1 MPDDSVPAPA
11 PGAKPAS
18 PPEGSGATAE
28 TLLRMLYVTAVYG
41 AECFAYMLETYVGL
55 TPDHRRKLEA
65 CRRLELAMS
74 QRLLRHL
81 TDDLGLTVKPP
92 ARARQAA
99 KTLATLQHASWFDRM
114 NDIEGAA
121 IRGVTATRTL
131 KALHGDRDPKLCA
144 VLMAREMALRDFARD
159 EMDDEPGYSIERV
172 LALLSP
178 EDRAAV
184 ARFETGAPACPK
196 G

>member
-1 MPDDSVPAPA
+1 MPDDRVSASPASA
-11 PGAKPAS
+11 RPAS

-41 AECFAYMLETYVGL
+41 AECFAYMLETYAGL
-55 TPDHRRKLEA
+55 TPEHRRKLEA

-74 QRLLRHL
+74 QRLMRHL

-99 KTLATLQHASWFDRM
+99 KTLVTLQHASWFDRM
-114 NDIEGAA
+114 AEIEGAA
-121 IRGVTATRTL
+121 IRGVAAGRTL
-131 KALHGDRDPKLCA
+131 KAIHGDREPNLCA

-159 EMDDEPGYSIERV
+159 EMDDEPEFSIDRV

-184 ARFETGAPACPK
+184 ARPL
-196 G
+196 